1 MVSLII
7 DDVSDGDI
15 DSGNVGDGDVGAGV
29 GGAVGDVGSGD
40 VGGGDVGVGVYLS
53 SLLLLLAVVA
63 SRSRNLTWN
72 RFLKLQQICHQR

>member
-1 MVSLII
+1 MLKLVNTGDVDNGVI

-15 DSGNVGDGDVGAGV
+15 DVGDVGDGDVG
-29 GGAVGDVGSGD
+29 GGNVGDV
-40 VGGGDVGVGVYLS
+40 VAGVYLS